1 MQFAKI
7 SEIKT
12 DMTVQS
18 IFDNY
23 PANVRDKMQALRE
36 LILET
41 AEQTDG
47 IGPVEETLRWGEP
60 SYVTK
65 SGSTFRIDW
74 KENAPEQYAMYF
86 QCTSRLVP
94 TFKLVFDDLFSY
106 EGNRAIIVG
115 LDDDLPVEEL
125 RQCIIAALRYH
136 KVKKHPT
143 LEF

>member
-143 LEF
+143 LEL